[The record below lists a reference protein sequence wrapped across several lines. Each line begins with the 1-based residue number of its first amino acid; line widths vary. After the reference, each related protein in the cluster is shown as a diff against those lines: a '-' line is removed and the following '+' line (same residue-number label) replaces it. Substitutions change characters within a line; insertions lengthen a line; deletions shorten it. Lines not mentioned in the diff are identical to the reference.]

1 MRYQLFI
8 VQSSFLSVYSI
19 EMMLLYNF
27 LDLVMIRIIKRL
39 NHDYSKCLNRRLWH
53 LATAVVGFAW
63 IDSLFPK
70 QLFETCTPK
79 VEQPGHKPFIGRPI
93 FNTRN

>member
-53 LATAVVGFAW
+53 LATAVVGFAG

-70 QLFETCTPK
+70 AVIWDLYAKSWAARAQTVYWSTN
-79 VEQPGHKPFIGRPI
+79 I
-93 FNTRN
+93 